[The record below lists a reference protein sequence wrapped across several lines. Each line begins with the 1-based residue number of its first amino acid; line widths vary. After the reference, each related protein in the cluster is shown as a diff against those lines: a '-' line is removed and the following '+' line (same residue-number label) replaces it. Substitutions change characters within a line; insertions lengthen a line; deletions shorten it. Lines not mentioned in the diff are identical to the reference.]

1 MLRREPR
8 NTREN
13 AMSKSELK
21 PKAKELYTIHQMSL
35 ADISRR
41 LNISTRTLQNWKS
54 EDHWEETRAQVSGS
68 EKNFHAQLFELGEV
82 IARKIKQDE
91 LDGVKVA
98 AERYTVLQR
107 IIDTAEHARKYE
119 AVAPKKNKSELSPE
133 ERAKKALEEIKKHLG
148 V

>member
-1 MLRREPR
+1 
-8 NTREN
+8 
-13 AMSKSELK
+13 MSKAELK
-21 PKAKELYTIHQMSL
+21 PRAKELYTIHQMSL
-35 ADISRR
+35 ADIGRAI
-41 LNISTRTLQNWKS
+41 NISTRTLQTWKS
-54 EDHWEETRAQVSGS
+54 EDHWDEARVAISGG

-82 IARKIKQDE
+82 MARKIKQDE

-98 AERYTVLQR
+98 PERYTALQR

-119 AVAPKKNKSELSPE
+119 AVAPKATKSELSPD